1 MLNNLGCSSTRN
13 HGMDTFYLIPEFHSA
28 LYHPPISMVPS
39 STLQDTWAPLLLEG
53 VAGEGP
59 GADGKK
65 IWPLKSV
72 LNA

>member
-1 MLNNLGCSSTRN
+1 MLNNLGCSST
-13 HGMDTFYLIPEFHSA
+13 HGMDTLYLIPEFHSA
-28 LYHPPISMVPS
+28 LYHPSISMVPS

-65 IWPLKSV
+65 I
-72 LNA
+72 